1 MMLRIALAAAARKPI
16 RTAPFRTASIL
27 AASILVASISAT
39 PLAAQE
45 PPTLTFGSVAR
56 FPSKAL
62 GEERRINVLLPPDY
76 QKSGKKYP
84 VFYLL
89 DGSAHEDY
97 FHAAGLVD
105 FMATYGVMPQTIVVG
120 ISNVDRKRDFT
131 RPSVDEEDR
140 KMVPT
145 SGGADKFAAFLET
158 ELIPYVDS
166 HYRTDGKSTLFGQS
180 LAGLLATQVLLEK
193 PGLFDDYI
201 LVSPS
206 LWWSHGQLLGNA
218 PELLKKNAAAGR
230 KVYLAVGK
238 EHPEM
243 VAAAK
248 QLAALLEKSSWPGF
262 ATRFEYLE
270 NEDHA
275 TIGHLALYR
284 GLEYLFKAPA
294 DGGKAP

>member
-1 MMLRIALAAAARKPI
+1 MMLRIAPAAALLLLFSGLIAA
-16 RTAPFRTASIL
+16 AP
-27 AASILVASISAT
+27 

-45 PPTLTFGSVAR
+45 PPTLAFGSVAR
-56 FPSKAL
+56 LASKAL

-76 QKSGKKYP
+76 EKSGLKYP

-97 FHAAGLVD
+97 FHAASLVD

-131 RPSVDEEDR
+131 RPSANEEDR

-145 SGGADKFAAFLET
+145 SGGADKFVAFLET
-158 ELIPYVDS
+158 ELIPYVNAN
-166 HYRTDGKSTLFGQS
+166 YRTDGKSTLYGQS
-180 LAGLLATQVLLEK
+180 LAGLIATQVLLEK
-193 PGLFDDYI
+193 PGLFDNYI

-206 LWWSHGQLLGNA
+206 LWWSDRQLLEAA

-230 KVYLAVGK
+230 KVYLAVGN
-238 EHPEM
+238 EHPDM
-243 VAAAK
+243 VAGAK
-248 QLAALLEKSSWPGF
+248 QLAALLEKNAWPGF
-262 ATRFEYLE
+262 QARFGYLE
-270 NEDHA
+270 GEDHA
-275 TIGHLALYR
+275 TIGHIALYR

-294 DGGKAP
+294 DGKKAP